1 MTARSTIVLGVLLI
15 AGSFAATNDVDP
27 APLVQPHQTDRD
39 LRDAAWLQGAVTVEP
54 DQIFEH

>member
-15 AGSFAATNDVDP
+15 AGTSPATNGLD
-27 APLVQPHQTDRD
+27 ASPLVQPHRTDRD
-39 LRDAAWLQGAVTVEP
+39 LRDAAWLHRAVTVEP